1 MLDNKII
8 IPIFPLD
15 GVIFFPQSN
24 LPLNIFQERY
34 IEMIDFSLST
44 NKLIGMIQSDSKG
57 NFYSVGCIGKI
68 NSFSETAE
76 GKYVVNLVGKNY
88 FTVNK
93 KLSNLDKFI
102 SAEIEIISPNKYEAE
117 SKFEN
122 FDKKALI
129 NKYRKYTENLNIGI
143 DFNLIEEI
151 EIEELIKFIAMSCSF
166 SKEDKQMLEPPF
178 SLTSLAAS
186 LPSSLSPLVHS
197 FSVLRC
203 LLYRM
208 PLVSK
213 AGLHAAS
220 ILPRMLSN

>member
-1 MLDNKII
+1 MSDNKII

-24 LPLNIFQERY
+24 LPLNIFEERY
-34 IEMIDFSLST
+34 IEMIDFSLAT

-57 NFYSVGCIGKI
+57 NFYSVGCVGKI

-88 FTVNK
+88 FTINK

-102 SAEIEIISPNKYEAE
+102 SAEIEIISPNKYEGE

-166 SKEDKQMLEPPF
+166 SKEDKQMLLETYNVNEIGNKLI
-178 SLTSLAAS
+178 SLFDFYNI
-186 LPSSLSPLVHS
+186 SLSDKKYL
-197 FSVLRC
+197 
-203 LLYRM
+203 
-208 PLVSK
+208 
-213 AGLHAAS
+213 
-220 ILPRMLSN
+220 N